1 MPAINPEAGAILPHA
16 LDGAAPTVPASAPVL
31 RIRSWL
37 GGRDE
42 PVARAAH
49 EQMSPEQ
56 RRIHDEIAAGPR
68 GRVAGPLE
76 VWLHA
81 PGLADH
87 AQKLGAYVRF
97 QSSLAPALAELA
109 ILVTARHW
117 QTEFEWHAHARL
129 ARAAGVPEAVIEAI
143 RTDAEPTLADPSSRA
158 VYALA
163 RELHATRTLSDATY
177 AAAKAALGERAL
189 VDLVGLLGYYALV
202 SMTLNAFA
210 VPTPDGS
217 RPFAD

>member
-1 MPAINPEAGAILPHA
+1 MPAINPEAGAILPHS
-16 LDGAAPTVPASAPVL
+16 LDGAAPTVPASEDVDPFLEDVMSRL
-31 RIRSWL
+31 PEL
-37 GGRDE
+37 PD
-42 PVARAAH
+42 

-81 PGLADH
+81 PGFADH

-97 QSSLAPALAELA
+97 HSSLAPELAELA

-129 ARAAGVPEAVIEAI
+129 ARAAGLPETVIEAI
-143 RTDAEPTLADPSSRA
+143 RIDAEPTLADARSRA

-163 RELHATRTLSDATY
+163 RELYATRRLSDATY
-177 AAAKAALGERAL
+177 AAARAALGERAL

-202 SMTLNAFA
+202 SITLNAFA

-217 RPFAD
+217 HPFAD

>member
-1 MPAINPEAGAILPHA
+1 MSRLPA
-16 LDGAAPTVPASAPVL
+16 L
-31 RIRSWL
+31 RY
-37 GGRDE
+37 
-42 PVARAAH
+42 

-56 RRIHDEIAAGPR
+56 QRIHDEIAAGPR
-68 GRVAGPLE
+68 GQVVGPLE

-81 PGLADH
+81 PGLADP
-87 AQKLGAYVRF
+87 AQKLGTYLRF
-97 QSSLAPALAELA
+97 HSALPPALTELA

-117 QTEFEWHAHARL
+117 RAECEWLAHARL
-129 ARAAGVPEAVIEAI
+129 ARATGIPEAVIEAL
-143 RTDAEPTLADPSSRA
+143 RTDAEPALADARSRA

-163 RELHATRTLSDATY
+163 RELHATRTVSEATY
-177 AAAKAALGERAL
+177 AAAEAALGQRAL

-217 RPFAD
+217 DPFAD